1 MATLNFNTTPAGRA
15 SGPIFRV
22 STREISHDFLH
33 VGTAQP
39 AQELGALTEPAFR
52 ELLAR
57 FAALPATKL
66 LDGDPLLIVAAK
78 RGRFH
83 VTPSGGALLLRP
95 AADSQQ
101 TAQRFSV
108 DDLPGYLDST
118 DYDVPAKSLLTAPP
132 ITPSTLIGALPPAA
146 EPLPPPKPSGPP
158 APIYGEIPVARSAAS
173 TTVAPPKPAAPKP
186 PLNRPLLI
194 GAALALVL
202 TAAVSAWIFFSP
214 PSPPPRAPARP
225 PSEFDLVT
233 SAQLSALQKRFIGI
247 YATTGESGERLLE
260 LRADGTY
267 RYQEFGTGVARTVN
281 RTGTY
286 TFAFHRDTD
295 SLVIRASVL
304 GTIEAP
310 DEKHLLCQ
318 RAVFTRLP

>member
-22 STREISHDFLH
+22 STREISLDFLH
-33 VGTAQP
+33 VGAAQP
-39 AQELGALTEPAFR
+39 ANELGALNEPAFR
-52 ELLAR
+52 DLLAR

-83 VTPSGGALLLRP
+83 LTPSGGALLLRP

-101 TAQRFSV
+101 TAQRFTV
-108 DDLPGYLDST
+108 DELPAYLDST
-118 DYDVPAKSLLTAPP
+118 DYDPPAKFPP
-132 ITPSTLIGALPPAA
+132 ITPSTLIGALPPAD
-146 EPLPPPKPSGPP
+146 ESPPPPKASGPP
-158 APIYGEIPVARSAAS
+158 APIYGEIPIARTAAS
-173 TTVAPPKPAAPKP
+173 ATAAPPKPTAPKA

-194 GAALALVL
+194 GAALALVF

-233 SAQLSALQKRFIGI
+233 STQLSALQNRFIGI

-260 LRADGTY
+260 LRGDGTY

-295 SLVIRASVL
+295 NLVIRASVL